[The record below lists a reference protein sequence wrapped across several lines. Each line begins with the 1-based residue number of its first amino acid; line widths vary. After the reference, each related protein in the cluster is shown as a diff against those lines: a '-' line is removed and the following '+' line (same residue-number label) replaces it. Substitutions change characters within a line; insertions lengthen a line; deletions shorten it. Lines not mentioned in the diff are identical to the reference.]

1 MARIF
6 TLKELETRK
15 RALVDECDLYRQ
27 TLGFEIHNLRLHA
40 TSIKRR
46 TSWLT
51 LTPLW
56 PLIPPLIKA
65 FVKRKQKQ
73 QRSSKW
79 RIFSTA
85 LAGWQLYQ
93 KVARFVP
100 AIFSRS
106 RRARLH
112 DEEHTGASRF

>member
-6 TLKELETRK
+6 TIKELEVRK
-15 RALVDECDLYRQ
+15 HALVDECDLYRQ
-27 TLGFEIHNLRLHA
+27 TLRFEVHNLRLH
-40 TSIKRR
+40 TTWVKRR
-46 TSWLT
+46 ATWLT

-73 QRSSKW
+73 QHSSKW
-79 RIFSTA
+79 RIFSAA
-85 LAGWQLYQ
+85 LVGWQLFQ

-100 AIFSRS
+100 GIFSRS
-106 RRARLH
+106 RRGRLR
-112 DEEHTGASRF
+112 DEEQPSSRI